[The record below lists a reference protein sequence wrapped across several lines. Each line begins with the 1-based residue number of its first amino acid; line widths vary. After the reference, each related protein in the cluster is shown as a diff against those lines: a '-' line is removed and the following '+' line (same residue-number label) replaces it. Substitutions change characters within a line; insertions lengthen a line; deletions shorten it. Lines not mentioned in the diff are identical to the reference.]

1 MSSLPFSNKNQPLT
15 GARADTRTALGRH
28 ARARLGFGALS
39 VTGLA
44 FIAVAAI
51 GTQSALAAT
60 PTINLATA
68 SSYAVLA
75 GQSVT
80 NVGNTTIIGSVGVDP
95 GTSYT
100 GQSTV
105 SQSGGTVNVANAAA
119 LQAQADA
126 TAAYGIAASATP
138 PTAAVTADLGGQTL
152 IPGIYKSATSLG
164 LTGQLTL
171 NGPVGS
177 VFIFQAVSTLITAS
191 ASSVVLTGGVT
202 PCTVFWQV
210 GSSATLGSTTN
221 FNGSIMALTS
231 ISLLNS
237 ATVHGRVLA
246 QTGGVTLNA
255 NTIDASTCSAA
266 PPTTTTTAGGTT
278 TTAGGTTTTTAGGTT
293 TTAGGTTTTAGGTTT
308 TAGGTTTTS
317 PVTTTT
323 VSIIPVGAPAT
334 GFGGTASPN
343 ASPSGLIGLGAL
355 AIAVAA
361 GAAALGA
368 RRRRLGAARGRT
380 DGHPRGS

>member
-15 GARADTRTALGRH
+15 GARADNRTALGRH
-28 ARARLGFGALS
+28 VKARLGFGALS

-105 SQSGGTVNVANAAA
+105 SLSGGTVNIANAAA

-138 PTAAVTADLGGQTL
+138 PTATVTADLGGQTL

-278 TTAGGTTTTTAGGTT
+278 TTTAGGTTTTTAGGTT
-293 TTAGGTTTTAGGTTT
+293 TTVRR
-308 TAGGTTTTS
+308 TTTTS

-343 ASPSGLIGLGAL
+343 ASPSGLIGLGAF

>member
-1 MSSLPFSNKNQPLT
+1 MSSCPFSDKNHSRLR
-15 GARADTRTALGRH
+15 ARAGTRTALRRR
-28 ARARLGFGALS
+28 AEARLGFGALS

-44 FIAVAAI
+44 FIAVAAF

-68 SSYAVLA
+68 LSYAVLG

-80 NVGNTTIIGSVGVDP
+80 NVGNTTIMGSVGVDP

-105 SQSGGTVNVANAAA
+105 SLSGGTVNVANAAA

-138 PTAAVTADLGGQTL
+138 PTATVTADLGGQSL
-152 IPGIYKSATSLG
+152 PPGIYKSATSLG

-246 QTGGVTLNA
+246 QTGSVTLNA

-266 PPTTTTTAGGTT
+266 PPTTTTTAGTTTTTVPATTTTVRGTT
-278 TTAGGTTTTTAGGTT
+278 TTVRGTTTTVR
-293 TTAGGTTTTAGGTTT
+293 
-308 TAGGTTTTS
+308 GTTTTS

-334 GFGGTASPN
+334 GFGGTASSN
-343 ASPSGLIGLGAL
+343 ASPSGLIGFGAF

-361 GAAALGA
+361 GATALGA

-380 DGHPRGS
+380 DGPPRGS

>member
-1 MSSLPFSNKNQPLT
+1 MSSFSFSNKNQPRPGG
-15 GARADTRTALGRH
+15 GAGTRVAPRRH
-28 ARARLGFGALS
+28 ANVRNSFGALL

-68 SSYAVLA
+68 LSYAVLA

-105 SQSGGTVNVANAAA
+105 SLSGGTVNVANAAA

-138 PTAAVTADLGGQTL
+138 PTATVTADLGGQSL
-152 IPGIYKSATSLG
+152 PPGIYKSATSLG

-266 PPTTTTTAGGTT
+266 PPTTTTTAGTTTTTVPATTTTVRGTT
-278 TTAGGTTTTTAGGTT
+278 TTVR
-293 TTAGGTTTTAGGTTT
+293 
-308 TAGGTTTTS
+308 GTTTTS

-334 GFGGTASPN
+334 GFGGTASSN
-343 ASPSGLIGLGAL
+343 ASPSGLIGFGAF

-361 GAAALGA
+361 GATALGA
-368 RRRRLGAARGRT
+368 RRRRLGAARGHT
-380 DGHPRGS
+380 DGPPRGS